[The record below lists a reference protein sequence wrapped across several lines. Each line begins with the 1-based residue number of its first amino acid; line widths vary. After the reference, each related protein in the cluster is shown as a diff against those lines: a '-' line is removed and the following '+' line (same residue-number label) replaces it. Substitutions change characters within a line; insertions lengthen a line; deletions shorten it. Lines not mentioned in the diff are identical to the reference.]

1 MEETITKL
9 IKRAINTEERL
20 RYLAG
25 ELAVDAQAVKDR
37 NAPEWGAY
45 RNMRAMH
52 RGALEV
58 LKDMGV
64 RLCGWDEELF
74 GYWWDGVWYDY
85 NEEGLDDYSEEG
97 FDEDER

>member
-1 MEETITKL
+1 MEEETITNL
-9 IKRAINTEERL
+9 IKRVIQTEERL
-20 RYLAG
+20 RYLSC
-25 ELAVDAQAVKDR
+25 ELGMEAQAVKDH
-37 NAPEWGAY
+37 NAFEWVAY

-85 NEEGLDDYSEEG
+85 NEEGLD
-97 FDEDER
+97 ED

>member
-1 MEETITKL
+1 MEETIIKL
-9 IKRAINTEERL
+9 IKRAIETEVRL
-20 RYLAG
+20 RYLSR
-25 ELAVDAQAVKDR
+25 ELGVEAQAVKDH
-37 NAPEWGAY
+37 NAVEWAAY

-74 GYWWDGVWYDY
+74 GYWYDGVWYDY
-85 NEEGLDDYSEEG
+85 YEEGLDDYSEGG
-97 FDEDER
+97 FDED

>member
-1 MEETITKL
+1 MEEETITNL
-9 IKRAINTEERL
+9 IKRVIQTEERL
-20 RYLAG
+20 RYLSG
-25 ELAVDAQAVKDR
+25 ELGMEAQAAKGHNDF
-37 NAPEWGAY
+37 EWAAY

-64 RLCGWDEELF
+64 RLCCWDEELF
-74 GYWWDGVWYDY
+74 GYWWDGAWYDY

-97 FDEDER
+97 FDED